1 MKIDPETGEV
11 IGEVTGEVT
20 GEVADDGFSSIH
32 ARQWLFG
39 VLRNEGCTI
48 SFTKVDGT
56 ERVMNCT
63 LNKAEIQKHRPIEE
77 YQGSD
82 EKKDKVER
90 KVNPDILRLWDRDKL
105 DWRSIRFSSINSVT
119 IGVGNGT

>member
-11 IGEVTGEVT
+11 TDA
-20 GEVADDGFSSIH
+20 ADDIVSVYDEFSSVT
-32 ARQWLFG
+32 ARQWLFD

-63 LNKAEIQKHRPIEE
+63 LNKAEIQKHRPVEE